1 MTVSDRIDAEQAAQL
16 VAWGL
21 RGKQVPDRDI
31 AYRDLVHRYRHD
43 EDFAAMVIAVA
54 AGLRLLVLE
63 VDQRSG
69 IVLAAEPGSVFELKL
84 EDYASTRLPKRRDTE
99 RVLHGL
105 AHLAIA
111 ALAFPRAD
119 DLAHDFYPGRVSV
132 ELVDTVVRETCRVL
146 EQRTER
152 EGERHDPSAEELEL
166 ERLWRVY
173 VRRPEVAETKDGRHN
188 PETTRGVVRRALGWL
203 ADRGLLQPVGEQS
216 DEVFRTTG
224 RYQILVR
231 QLASQS
237 ALRELLA
244 LGVVPSLDARST
256 SLLLSTEN

>member
-1 MTVSDRIDAEQAAQL
+1 M
-16 VAWGL
+16 VA
-21 RGKQVPDRDI
+21 
-31 AYRDLVHRYRHD
+31 
-43 EDFAAMVIAVA
+43 AVA
-54 AGLRLLVLE
+54 AGLGLVVLE

-69 IVLAAEPGSVFELKL
+69 IVLAAEAGSVFELKL
-84 EDYASTRLPKRRDTE
+84 EDYASPRMPGRRDTE

-119 DLAHDFYPGRVSV
+119 DLANDFYPGRVSV

-146 EQRTER
+146 EQRAER
-152 EGERHDPSAEELEL
+152 RGDLSDPGADELEL

-173 VRRPEVAETKDGRHN
+173 VRRPSVAETKDGRHN
-188 PETTRGVVRRALGWL
+188 ADTTRGVVRRALGWL

-231 QLASQS
+231 QLASQT
-237 ALRELLA
+237 ALDELLA
-244 LGVVPSLDARST
+244 LGVVPSLDARSP
-256 SLLLSTEN
+256 SLQLRTDH